1 MCSMQVI
8 VKVAH
13 TSLEGKRAH
22 ELSWA
27 GGRGAYDWQSPVTHR
42 EGSVMVSATKA
53 SGRPLVA
60 MIVEEER
67 SRRKEVDSPDVV
79 QTRARRAR
87 GRALGLGRTEVDG

>member
-27 GGRGAYDWQSPVTHR
+27 GSRGAYYWQSPVTHR
-42 EGSVMVSATKA
+42 ECSVMLSATKA

-60 MIVEEER
+60 IIVEHER
-67 SRRKEVDSPDVV
+67 SRRKEIESPDVV
-79 QTRARRAR
+79 QTRARRA
-87 GRALGLGRTEVDG
+87 GACALGPGRTEVDG